1 MFDFEYHL
9 KNLPDKPG
17 VYLMKNTLGEI
28 IYVGKAKILKNR
40 VKSYFQKSKNHSEK
54 VRVLV
59 KNISEFEYIVTD
71 TEMEALILECNLIK
85 KHSPRY
91 NIALKDDKFYPFIKI
106 TINDDYPRVFVT
118 RNYAKDGSKYF
129 GPYTNGTAVY
139 ETITLINKIFPLRT
153 CRLVI
158 KEDGKPIRPCL
169 NYHIKKCLG
178 PCSGYISK
186 KQYGEMIK
194 EIMEILNG
202 TDKTVVNDLKIQM
215 ESASMKL
222 EFEKAGRLRDK
233 ILAIEAIV
241 EKQKIFKTME
251 GDEDFINIYQDEK
264 DSCVQIF
271 FSRDGKITGRENF
284 IFENTVDDNVGEV
297 LSQFITSFYGST
309 AKVPRYIYAPEIA
322 DLELIEEF
330 LAIKR
335 GSKVLVRI
343 PQKGQKKEM
352 LEMVKNNGKI
362 TLEQFKDKFL
372 RDKEIN
378 KTSLGELKDLLDLDE
393 IPFRIEAYDISNIQG
408 VDSVGTMVA
417 FEEGRAK
424 NSDYRRFRIKSV
436 KGANDYDSMR
446 EILERRFKRGLEE
459 IKAIQEK
466 DIKFSSGKFSS
477 FPDLI
482 MMDGG
487 KGQVNIALAVLENL
501 NISIP
506 ICGLVKDDKHQTRG
520 IIYNN
525 EELIINRGSNLM
537 QLIRRVQDEVH
548 RFAITYHRS
557 LRDKRTLHSIL
568 EDIPNV
574 GEKRR
579 KSLLMKFG
587 SVDNIRNATIQ
598 ELLETPSI
606 DKKAAESI
614 VSYFNKI
621 NSDKEAR

>member
-9 KNLPDKPG
+9 KNLPEKPG
-17 VYLMKNTLGEI
+17 VYLMKNSLGEI

-71 TEMEALILECNLIK
+71 SEMEALILECNLIK
-85 KHSPRY
+85 KYSPRY

-118 RNYAKDGSKYF
+118 RNYSKDGSKYF

-139 ETITLINKIFPLRT
+139 ETMNLINKIFPLRT
-153 CRLVI
+153 CRLNI
-158 KEDGKPIRPCL
+158 KEGGEPVRPCL

-178 PCSGYISK
+178 PCAGYVSK
-186 KQYGEMIK
+186 AKYGEMIK
-194 EIMEILNG
+194 DIMDILNG
-202 TDKTVVNDLKIQM
+202 TDKTIVNELKSQM
-215 ESASMKL
+215 EAASMKL
-222 EFEKAGRLRDK
+222 EFEKAASFRDK

-241 EKQKIFKTME
+241 EKQKIFKTMD
-251 GDEDFINIYQDEK
+251 GDEDFIDIYQDEK
-264 DSCVQIF
+264 DSCIQIF
-271 FSRDGKITGRENF
+271 FSRDGKIVGREHF
-284 IFENTVDDNVGEV
+284 IFENTVDDNIGEI
-297 LSQFITSFYGST
+297 LSGFITSFYGST
-309 AKVPRYIYAPEIA
+309 AKVPRYIYAPDIS
-322 DLELIEEF
+322 DSELIEEF
-330 LAIKR
+330 LTIKR
-335 GSKVLVRI
+335 GAKVWLKV
-343 PQKGQKKEM
+343 PQKGQKKDL
-352 LEMVKNNGKI
+352 LEMVKSNAKV
-362 TLEQFKDKFL
+362 TLEKFKDKFL
-372 RDKEIN
+372 SDKEIN
-378 KTSLGELKDLLDLDE
+378 KTSLNELKDLLDLDE
-393 IPFRIEAYDISNIQG
+393 SPFRIEAYDISNIQG

-417 FEEGRAK
+417 FEEGRPK

-446 EILERRFKRGLEE
+446 EILERRFKRGLDE
-459 IKAIQEK
+459 IKSIQEK
-466 DIKFSSGKFSS
+466 NIKFSSSKFSS

-487 KGQVNIALAVLENL
+487 KGQVNVALQVLESL

-506 ICGLVKDDKHQTRG
+506 VCGLVKDDKHQTRG

-537 QLIRRVQDEVH
+537 QMIRRIQDEVH

-557 LRDKRTLHSIL
+557 LRDKRTLHSVL

-579 KSLLMKFG
+579 RSLLMKFG
-587 SVDNIRNATIQ
+587 SVDNIKAASLE
-598 ELLETPSI
+598 ELLNTPSI
-606 DKKAAESI
+606 DKKAAQSI
-614 VSYFNKI
+614 IEYFNKSE
-621 NSDKEAR
+621 NNEASK

>member
-17 VYLMKNTLGEI
+17 VYLMKNSLGEI

-54 VRVLV
+54 VKVLV

-71 TEMEALILECNLIK
+71 SEMEALILECNLIK
-85 KHSPRY
+85 KYSPRY

-153 CRLVI
+153 CRLSI
-158 KEDGKPIRPCL
+158 KEGGEPVRPCL

-178 PCSGYISK
+178 PCAGYVSK
-186 KQYGEMIK
+186 AEYGEMIK
-194 EIMEILNG
+194 DIMDILNG
-202 TDKTVVNDLKIQM
+202 TDRTVVNQLKSEM
-215 ESASMKL
+215 EAASMKL
-222 EFEKAGRLRDK
+222 EFEKAAKLRDK
-233 ILAIEAIV
+233 ILAVETIV

-271 FSRDGKITGRENF
+271 FSRDGKITGREHF
-284 IFENTVDDNVGEV
+284 IFENTVDDNIGEI
-297 LSQFITSFYGST
+297 LSDFITSFYGGT

-322 DLELIEEF
+322 DSELIEEF
-330 LAIKR
+330 LTIKR
-335 GSKVLVRI
+335 GAKVWLKV

-352 LEMVKNNGKI
+352 LEMVKNNGQI

-372 RDKEIN
+372 KDKEIN
-378 KTSLGELKDLLDLDE
+378 KASLNELKDLLDLDE
-393 IPFRIEAYDISNIQG
+393 PPFRIEAYDISNIQG

-446 EILERRFKRGLEE
+446 EILERRFKHGLEE

-466 DIKFSSGKFSS
+466 NIKFSSGKFSS

-487 KGQVNIALAVLENL
+487 KGQVNVALAVLESL

-506 ICGLVKDDKHQTRG
+506 VCGLVKDDKHQTRG

-537 QLIRRVQDEVH
+537 QMIRRVQDEVH

-579 KSLLMKFG
+579 RALLMKFG
-587 SVDNIRNATIQ
+587 SVDKIKSASLK
-598 ELLETPSI
+598 ELLDTPSI
-606 DKKAAESI
+606 DRKAAESI
-614 VSYFNKI
+614 VKFFNK
-621 NSDKEAR
+621 SEDDSESK

>member
-17 VYLMKNTLGEI
+17 VYLMKNSLGEI

-54 VRVLV
+54 VKVLV

-71 TEMEALILECNLIK
+71 SEMEALILECNLIK
-85 KHSPRY
+85 KYSPRY

-106 TINDDYPRVFVT
+106 TVNDDYPRVFVT

-153 CRLVI
+153 CRLSI
-158 KEDGKPIRPCL
+158 KEGGEPVRPCL

-178 PCSGYISK
+178 PCAGYVSK
-186 KQYGEMIK
+186 AEYSEMIK
-194 EIMEILNG
+194 DIMDILNG
-202 TDKTVVNDLKIQM
+202 TDRTVVNQLKAEM
-215 ESASMKL
+215 EAASMKL
-222 EFEKAGRLRDK
+222 EFEKAAKLRDK
-233 ILAIEAIV
+233 ILAVEAIV

-271 FSRDGKITGRENF
+271 FSRDGKITGREHF
-284 IFENTVDDNVGEV
+284 IFENTVDDSIGEI
-297 LSQFITSFYGST
+297 LSGFITSFYGGT

-322 DLELIEEF
+322 DSELIEEF
-330 LAIKR
+330 LTIKR
-335 GSKVLVRI
+335 GAKVWLKV

-352 LEMVKNNGKI
+352 LEMVKNNGQI
-362 TLEQFKDKFL
+362 TLDQFKDKFL
-372 RDKEIN
+372 KDKEIN
-378 KTSLGELKDLLDLDE
+378 KASLNELKDLLDLDE
-393 IPFRIEAYDISNIQG
+393 PPFRIEAYDISNIQG

-436 KGANDYDSMR
+436 KGANDYDSMS
-446 EILERRFKRGLEE
+446 EILERRFKHGLEE

-466 DIKFSSGKFSS
+466 NIKFSSGKFSS

-487 KGQVNIALAVLENL
+487 KGQVNVALAVLESL

-506 ICGLVKDDKHQTRG
+506 VCGLVKDDKHQTRG

-537 QLIRRVQDEVH
+537 QMIRRVQDEVH

-579 KSLLMKFG
+579 RALLMKFG
-587 SVDNIRNATIQ
+587 SVDKIKSASLE
-598 ELLETPSI
+598 ELLDTPSI
-606 DKKAAESI
+606 DRKAAESI
-614 VSYFNKI
+614 VKFFNKSEEER
-621 NSDKEAR
+621 NSN